1 MDTSNIKIL
10 LNQWKRQTKFKS
22 LIHSTSSNK
31 YKKYDQ
37 ITKIAISILG
47 IFSTFDI
54 IFSRQYKDEDTFN
67 ILNIFGIIAVILITI
82 LSAFELHIKYPD
94 QAEHHHILAI
104 LYSQIN
110 RTINSFLLK
119 NGSITRDETL
129 IFYNHIQEQ
138 LYIIGT
144 MDCECSSNI
153 EDKTEKQM
161 KNKSIDNNSILMEKK
176 KNKYTDN
183 QKNFINNLSVQ
194 NLQNIIKTFCKDE
207 DINFYIFHDI
217 FDKQTLINIA
227 KIDLNIPFVNFQ
239 KIYKNNNDIILEI
252 QDENDENDEKENYSR
267 DISNLNQRQ
276 NTFFFRKNIKTNN
289 DNEKH
294 NINILCID
302 DDPVHNK
309 ILKNIFK
316 EKKWN
321 FEYTC
326 CPHEGFNKFL
336 LKKYDI
342 IMVDYKMPQMNG
354 IEFTNMIRTSNNVN
368 SNIIIVGMSAYDDE
382 DIKQQCIES
391 GMNTFISK
399 PIIKSKLHLLTKY
412 I

>member
-10 LNQWKRQTKFKS
+10 LNQWKRQTRFKS

-37 ITKIAISILG
+37 MTKIAISILG

-54 IFSRQYKDEDTFN
+54 IFSRQFKDGDIFN
-67 ILNIFGIIAVILITI
+67 ILNILGIIAVILITT

-94 QAEHHHILAI
+94 KAEHHHILAI

-110 RTINSFLLK
+110 RTINSFLIK
-119 NGSITRDETL
+119 NGSTTRDETFH
-129 IFYNHIQEQ
+129 FYNHIQEQ

-144 MDCECSSNI
+144 MDCECTTDI

-161 KNKSIDNNSILMEKK
+161 KDKSININSILMNKK

-183 QKNFINNLSVQ
+183 QIEFINNLSVED
-194 NLQNIIKTFCKDE
+194 LQNIVQTFCRNE
-207 DINFYIFHDI
+207 DINFNIFNDI
-217 FDKQTLINIA
+217 IDKKSLINIA
-227 KIDLNIPFVNFQ
+227 QIDLNIPFVDFQ
-239 KIYKNNNDIILEI
+239 KINKNNNDVILQI
-252 QDENDENDEKENYSR
+252 QDENYSQP
-267 DISNLNQRQ
+267 ISYLNKRQ
-276 NTFFFRKNIKTNN
+276 TTFFSRKSIK
-289 DNEKH
+289 NE
-294 NINILCID
+294 NLLVNILCID

-326 CPHEGFNKFL
+326 CPKDGFNKFL
-336 LKKYDI
+336 SKKYDI
-342 IMVDYKMPQMNG
+342 IMVDYKMPKMNG

-368 SNIIIVGMSAYDDE
+368 KNIIIIGMSAYDDDE
-382 DIKQQCIES
+382 IKQKCIES
-391 GMNTFISK
+391 GMNIFITK
-399 PIIKSKLHLLTKY
+399 PIIKSKLHLITQYL
-412 I
+412 

>member
-37 ITKIAISILG
+37 MTKIAISILG

-54 IFSRQYKDEDTFN
+54 IFSREFKDGDTFN
-67 ILNIFGIIAVILITI
+67 VLNILGIIAVILITA
-82 LSAFELHIKYPD
+82 LSAFELHIKYSD

-110 RTINSFLLK
+110 RTINSFLIK
-119 NGSITRDETL
+119 NGSTTRDETFH
-129 IFYNHIQEQ
+129 FYNHIQEQ

-144 MDCECSSNI
+144 MDCECTTDI

-161 KNKSIDNNSILMEKK
+161 KDKSIDNNSILMKKK

-183 QKNFINNLSVQ
+183 QKKFINNLSVV
-194 NLQNIIKTFCKDE
+194 NLQNIIKIFCKNE
-207 DINFYIFHDI
+207 DINFKIFNDI
-217 FDKQTLINIA
+217 IDKKTLINISQ
-227 KIDLNIPFVNFQ
+227 IDLNIPFVDFQ
-239 KIYKNNNDIILEI
+239 KIYKNNNDVILQI
-252 QDENDENDEKENYSR
+252 QDENNEEKENYS
-267 DISNLNQRQ
+267 ISNLNKRQ
-276 NTFFFRKNIKTNN
+276 TSFFFRKNIKTN
-289 DNEKH
+289 DDKYCV
-294 NINILCID
+294 NILCVD

-326 CPHEGFNKFL
+326 CPRDGFNKFL
-336 LKKYDI
+336 LKKYNI
-342 IMVDYKMPQMNG
+342 IMVDYKMPIMNG

-368 SNIIIVGMSAYDDE
+368 NNIIIVGMSAYDDE
-382 DIKQQCIES
+382 DIKQKCIES
-391 GMNTFISK
+391 GMNTFITK
-399 PIIKSKLHLLTKY
+399 PIIKSKLHLLTQY

>member
-10 LNQWKRQTKFKS
+10 LNQWKRQTRFKS

-37 ITKIAISILG
+37 MTKIAISILG

-54 IFSRQYKDEDTFN
+54 IFSRQFKDGDTFN
-67 ILNIFGIIAVILITI
+67 ILNILGIIAVILITT

-94 QAEHHHILAI
+94 KAEHHHILAI

-110 RTINSFLLK
+110 RTINSFLIK
-119 NGSITRDETL
+119 NGSTTRDETFH
-129 IFYNHIQEQ
+129 FYNHIQEQ

-144 MDCECSSNI
+144 MDCECTTDI

-161 KNKSIDNNSILMEKK
+161 KDKSININSILMNKK

-183 QKNFINNLSVQ
+183 QIEFINNLSVED
-194 NLQNIIKTFCKDE
+194 LQNIVQTFCRNE
-207 DINFYIFHDI
+207 DINFNIFNDI
-217 FDKQTLINIA
+217 IDKKSLINIA
-227 KIDLNIPFVNFQ
+227 QIDLNIPFVDFQ
-239 KIYKNNNDIILEI
+239 KINKNNNDVILQI
-252 QDENDENDEKENYSR
+252 QDENYSQP
-267 DISNLNQRQ
+267 ISYLNKRQ
-276 NTFFFRKNIKTNN
+276 TTFFSRKSIK
-289 DNEKH
+289 NE
-294 NINILCID
+294 NLLVNILCID

-326 CPHEGFNKFL
+326 CPKDCFNKFL
-336 LKKYDI
+336 SKKYDI
-342 IMVDYKMPQMNG
+342 IMVDYKMPKMNG

-368 SNIIIVGMSAYDDE
+368 KNIIIIGMSAYDDDE
-382 DIKQQCIES
+382 IKQKCIES
-391 GMNTFISK
+391 GMNIFITK
-399 PIIKSKLHLLTKY
+399 PIIKSKLHLITQYL
-412 I
+412 

>member
-10 LNQWKRQTKFKS
+10 LNQWKRQTRFKS

-37 ITKIAISILG
+37 MTKIAISILG

-54 IFSRQYKDEDTFN
+54 IFSRQFKDGDTFN
-67 ILNIFGIIAVILITI
+67 ILNILGIIAVILITT

-110 RTINSFLLK
+110 RTINSFLIK
-119 NGSITRDETL
+119 NGSTTRDETFH
-129 IFYNHIQEQ
+129 FYNHIQEQ

-144 MDCECSSNI
+144 MDCECTTDI

-161 KNKSIDNNSILMEKK
+161 KDKSININSILMNKK

-183 QKNFINNLSVQ
+183 QIEFINNLSVED
-194 NLQNIIKTFCKDE
+194 LQNIVQTFCRNE
-207 DINFYIFHDI
+207 DINFNIFNDI
-217 FDKQTLINIA
+217 IDKKSLINIA
-227 KIDLNIPFVNFQ
+227 QIDLNIPFVDFQ
-239 KIYKNNNDIILEI
+239 KINKNNNDVILQI
-252 QDENDENDEKENYSR
+252 QDENYSQQ
-267 DISNLNQRQ
+267 ISYLNKRQ
-276 NTFFFRKNIKTNN
+276 TTFFSRKSIK
-289 DNEKH
+289 NE
-294 NINILCID
+294 NLLVNILCID

-326 CPHEGFNKFL
+326 CPKDGFNKFL
-336 LKKYDI
+336 SKKYDI
-342 IMVDYKMPQMNG
+342 IMVDYKMPKMNG

-368 SNIIIVGMSAYDDE
+368 KNIIIIGMSAYDDDE
-382 DIKQQCIES
+382 IKQKCIES
-391 GMNTFISK
+391 GMNIFITK
-399 PIIKSKLHLLTKY
+399 PIIKSKLHLITQYL
-412 I
+412 

>member
-10 LNQWKRQTKFKS
+10 LNQWKRQTRFKS

-37 ITKIAISILG
+37 MTKIAISILG

-54 IFSRQYKDEDTFN
+54 IFSRQFKDGDTFN
-67 ILNIFGIIAVILITI
+67 ILNILGIIAVILITT

-94 QAEHHHILAI
+94 KAEHHHILAI

-110 RTINSFLLK
+110 RTINSFLIK
-119 NGSITRDETL
+119 NGSTTRDETFH
-129 IFYNHIQEQ
+129 FYNHIQEQ

-144 MDCECSSNI
+144 MDCECTTDI

-161 KNKSIDNNSILMEKK
+161 KDKSININSILMNKK

-183 QKNFINNLSVQ
+183 QKKFINNLSVV
-194 NLQNIIKTFCKDE
+194 NLQNIIQTFCRNE
-207 DINFYIFHDI
+207 DINFNIFNDI
-217 FDKQTLINIA
+217 IDKKSLINIA
-227 KIDLNIPFVNFQ
+227 QIDLNIPFVDFQ
-239 KIYKNNNDIILEI
+239 KINKNNNDVILQI
-252 QDENDENDEKENYSR
+252 QDENYSQP
-267 DISNLNQRQ
+267 ISYLNKRQ
-276 NTFFFRKNIKTNN
+276 TTFFSRKSIK
-289 DNEKH
+289 NE
-294 NINILCID
+294 NLLVNILCID

-326 CPHEGFNKFL
+326 CPKDGFNKFL
-336 LKKYDI
+336 SKKYDI
-342 IMVDYKMPQMNG
+342 IMVDYKMPKMNG

-368 SNIIIVGMSAYDDE
+368 KNIIIIGMSAYDDDE
-382 DIKQQCIES
+382 IKQKCIES
-391 GMNTFISK
+391 GMNIFITK
-399 PIIKSKLHLLTKY
+399 PIIKSKLHLITQYL
-412 I
+412 

>member
-37 ITKIAISILG
+37 MTKIAISILG

-54 IFSRQYKDEDTFN
+54 IFSRQFKDGDTFN
-67 ILNIFGIIAVILITI
+67 ILNILGIIAVILITT

-94 QAEHHHILAI
+94 KAEHHHILAI

-110 RTINSFLLK
+110 RTINSFLIK
-119 NGSITRDETL
+119 NGSTTRDETFH
-129 IFYNHIQEQ
+129 FYNHIQEQ

-144 MDCECSSNI
+144 MDCECTTDI

-161 KNKSIDNNSILMEKK
+161 KDKSININSILMNKK

-183 QKNFINNLSVQ
+183 QIEFINNLSVED
-194 NLQNIIKTFCKDE
+194 LQNIVQTFCRNE
-207 DINFYIFHDI
+207 DINFNIFNDI
-217 FDKQTLINIA
+217 IDKKSLINIA
-227 KIDLNIPFVNFQ
+227 QIDLNIPFVDFQ
-239 KIYKNNNDIILEI
+239 KINKNNNDVILQI
-252 QDENDENDEKENYSR
+252 QDENYSQP
-267 DISNLNQRQ
+267 ISYLNKRQ
-276 NTFFFRKNIKTNN
+276 TTFFSRKSIK
-289 DNEKH
+289 NE
-294 NINILCID
+294 NLLVNILCID

-326 CPHEGFNKFL
+326 CPKDGFNKFL
-336 LKKYDI
+336 SKKYDI
-342 IMVDYKMPQMNG
+342 IMVDYKMPKMNG

-368 SNIIIVGMSAYDDE
+368 KNIIIIGMSAYDDDE
-382 DIKQQCIES
+382 IKQKCIES
-391 GMNTFISK
+391 GMNIFITK
-399 PIIKSKLHLLTKY
+399 PIIKSKLHLITQYL
-412 I
+412 

>member
-22 LIHSTSSNK
+22 IIHSTSSNK

-37 ITKIAISILG
+37 MTKIFISILG

-54 IFSRQYKDEDTFN
+54 IISRQFNEGDTFN
-67 ILNIFGIIAVILITI
+67 VLNILGIIAVILITA

-110 RTINSFLLK
+110 RTINSFLIK
-119 NGSITRDETL
+119 NGSTTRDETFH
-129 IFYNHIQEQ
+129 FYNHIQEQ

-144 MDCECSSNI
+144 MDCECTTDI

-161 KNKSIDNNSILMEKK
+161 KDKSININSILMNKK

-183 QKNFINNLSVQ
+183 QIEFINNLSVED
-194 NLQNIIKTFCKDE
+194 LQNIVQTFCRNE
-207 DINFYIFHDI
+207 DINFNIFNDI
-217 FDKQTLINIA
+217 IDKKSLINIA
-227 KIDLNIPFVNFQ
+227 QIDLNIPFVDFQ
-239 KIYKNNNDIILEI
+239 KINKNNNDVILQI
-252 QDENDENDEKENYSR
+252 QDENYSQQ
-267 DISNLNQRQ
+267 ISYLNKRQ
-276 NTFFFRKNIKTNN
+276 TTFFSRKSIK
-289 DNEKH
+289 NE
-294 NINILCID
+294 NLLVNILCID

-326 CPHEGFNKFL
+326 CPKDGFNKFL
-336 LKKYDI
+336 SKKYDI
-342 IMVDYKMPQMNG
+342 IMVDYKMPKMNG

-368 SNIIIVGMSAYDDE
+368 KNIIIIGMSAYDDDE
-382 DIKQQCIES
+382 IKQKCIES
-391 GMNTFISK
+391 GMNIFITK
-399 PIIKSKLHLLTKY
+399 PIIKSKLHLITQYL
-412 I
+412 

>member
-10 LNQWKRQTKFKS
+10 LNQWKRQTRFKS

-37 ITKIAISILG
+37 MTKIAISILG

-54 IFSRQYKDEDTFN
+54 IFSRQFKDGDTFN
-67 ILNIFGIIAVILITI
+67 ILNILGIIAVILITT

-94 QAEHHHILAI
+94 KAEHHHILAI

-110 RTINSFLLK
+110 RTINSFLIK
-119 NGSITRDETL
+119 NGSTTRDETFH
-129 IFYNHIQEQ
+129 FYNHIQEQ

-144 MDCECSSNI
+144 MDCECTTDI

-161 KNKSIDNNSILMEKK
+161 KDKSININSILMNKK

-183 QKNFINNLSVQ
+183 QIEFINNLSVED
-194 NLQNIIKTFCKDE
+194 LQNIVQTFCRNE
-207 DINFYIFHDI
+207 DINFNIFNDI
-217 FDKQTLINIA
+217 IDKKSLINIA
-227 KIDLNIPFVNFQ
+227 QIDLNIPFVDFQ
-239 KIYKNNNDIILEI
+239 KINKNNNDVILQI
-252 QDENDENDEKENYSR
+252 QDENYSQP
-267 DISNLNQRQ
+267 ISYLNKRQ
-276 NTFFFRKNIKTNN
+276 TTFFSRKSIK
-289 DNEKH
+289 NE
-294 NINILCID
+294 NLLVNILCID

-326 CPHEGFNKFL
+326 CPKDGFNKFL

-342 IMVDYKMPQMNG
+342 IMVDYKMPKMNG

-368 SNIIIVGMSAYDDE
+368 KNIIIIGMSAYDDDE
-382 DIKQQCIES
+382 IKQKCIES
-391 GMNTFISK
+391 GMNIFITK
-399 PIIKSKLHLLTKY
+399 PIIKSKLHLITQYL
-412 I
+412 

>member
-10 LNQWKRQTKFKS
+10 LNQWKRQTRFKS

-37 ITKIAISILG
+37 MTKIAISILG

-54 IFSRQYKDEDTFN
+54 IFSRQFKDGDTFN
-67 ILNIFGIIAVILITI
+67 ILNILGIIAVILITT
-82 LSAFELHIKYPD
+82 LSAFELHIKYSD

-110 RTINSFLLK
+110 RTINSFLIK
-119 NGSITRDETL
+119 NGSTTRDETFH
-129 IFYNHIQEQ
+129 FYNHIQEQ

-144 MDCECSSNI
+144 MDCECTTDI

-161 KNKSIDNNSILMEKK
+161 KDKSININSILMNKK

-183 QKNFINNLSVQ
+183 QIEFINNLSVED
-194 NLQNIIKTFCKDE
+194 LQNIVQTFCRNE
-207 DINFYIFHDI
+207 DINFNIFNDI
-217 FDKQTLINIA
+217 IDKKSLINIA
-227 KIDLNIPFVNFQ
+227 QIDLNIPFVDFQ
-239 KIYKNNNDIILEI
+239 KINKNNNDVILQI
-252 QDENDENDEKENYSR
+252 QDENYSQP
-267 DISNLNQRQ
+267 ISYLNKRQ
-276 NTFFFRKNIKTNN
+276 TTFFSRKSIK
-289 DNEKH
+289 NE
-294 NINILCID
+294 NLLVNILCID

-326 CPHEGFNKFL
+326 CPKDGFNKFL
-336 LKKYDI
+336 SKKYDI
-342 IMVDYKMPQMNG
+342 IMVDYKMPKMNG

-368 SNIIIVGMSAYDDE
+368 KNIIIIGMSAYDDDE
-382 DIKQQCIES
+382 IKQKCIES
-391 GMNTFISK
+391 GMNIFITK
-399 PIIKSKLHLLTKY
+399 PIIKSKLHLITQYL
-412 I
+412 

>member
-10 LNQWKRQTKFKS
+10 LNQWKRQTRFKS

-37 ITKIAISILG
+37 MTKIAISILG

-54 IFSRQYKDEDTFN
+54 IFSRQFKDGDTFN
-67 ILNIFGIIAVILITI
+67 ILNILGIIAVILITT

-94 QAEHHHILAI
+94 KAEHHHILAI

-110 RTINSFLLK
+110 RTINLFLIK
-119 NGSITRDETL
+119 NGSTTRDETFH
-129 IFYNHIQEQ
+129 FYNHIQEQ

-144 MDCECSSNI
+144 MDCECTTDI

-161 KNKSIDNNSILMEKK
+161 KDKSININSILMNKK

-183 QKNFINNLSVQ
+183 QIEFINNLSVED
-194 NLQNIIKTFCKDE
+194 LQNIVQTFCRNE
-207 DINFYIFHDI
+207 DINFNIFNDI
-217 FDKQTLINIA
+217 IDKKSLINIA
-227 KIDLNIPFVNFQ
+227 QIDLNIPFVDFQ
-239 KIYKNNNDIILEI
+239 KINKNNNDVILQI
-252 QDENDENDEKENYSR
+252 QDENYSQP
-267 DISNLNQRQ
+267 ISYLNKRQ
-276 NTFFFRKNIKTNN
+276 TTFFSRKSIK
-289 DNEKH
+289 NE
-294 NINILCID
+294 NLLVNILCID

-326 CPHEGFNKFL
+326 CPKDGFNKFL
-336 LKKYDI
+336 SKKYDI
-342 IMVDYKMPQMNG
+342 IMVDYKMPKMNG

-368 SNIIIVGMSAYDDE
+368 KNIIIIGMSAYDDDE
-382 DIKQQCIES
+382 IKQKCIES
-391 GMNTFISK
+391 GMNIFITK
-399 PIIKSKLHLLTKY
+399 PIIKSKLHLITQYL
-412 I
+412 

>member
-10 LNQWKRQTKFKS
+10 LNQWKRQTRFKS

-37 ITKIAISILG
+37 MTKIAISILG

-54 IFSRQYKDEDTFN
+54 IFSRQFKDGDTFN
-67 ILNIFGIIAVILITI
+67 ILNILGIIAVILITT

-110 RTINSFLLK
+110 RTINSFLIK
-119 NGSITRDETL
+119 NGSTTRDKTFH
-129 IFYNHIQEQ
+129 FYNHIQEQ

-144 MDCECSSNI
+144 MDCECTTDI

-161 KNKSIDNNSILMEKK
+161 KDKSININSILMNKK

-183 QKNFINNLSVQ
+183 QKKFINNLSVV
-194 NLQNIIKTFCKDE
+194 NLQNIIQTFCRNE
-207 DINFYIFHDI
+207 DINFNIFNDI
-217 FDKQTLINIA
+217 IDKKSLINIA
-227 KIDLNIPFVNFQ
+227 QIDLNIPFVDFQ
-239 KIYKNNNDIILEI
+239 KINKNNNDVILQI
-252 QDENDENDEKENYSR
+252 QDENYSQP
-267 DISNLNQRQ
+267 ISYLNKRQ
-276 NTFFFRKNIKTNN
+276 TTFFSRKSIK
-289 DNEKH
+289 NE
-294 NINILCID
+294 NLLVNILCID

-326 CPHEGFNKFL
+326 CPKDGFNKFL

-342 IMVDYKMPQMNG
+342 IMVDYKMPKMNG

-368 SNIIIVGMSAYDDE
+368 KNIIIIGMSAYDDDE
-382 DIKQQCIES
+382 IKQKCIES
-391 GMNTFISK
+391 GMNIFITK
-399 PIIKSKLHLLTKY
+399 PIIKSKLHLITQYL
-412 I
+412 

>member
-10 LNQWKRQTKFKS
+10 LNQWKRQTRFKS

-37 ITKIAISILG
+37 MTKIAISILG

-54 IFSRQYKDEDTFN
+54 IFSRQFKDGDTFN
-67 ILNIFGIIAVILITI
+67 ILNILGIIAVILITT

-110 RTINSFLLK
+110 RTINSFLIK
-119 NGSITRDETL
+119 NGSTTRDETFH
-129 IFYNHIQEQ
+129 FYNHIQEQ

-144 MDCECSSNI
+144 MDCECTTDI

-161 KNKSIDNNSILMEKK
+161 KDKSININSILMNKK

-183 QKNFINNLSVQ
+183 QIEFINNLSVED
-194 NLQNIIKTFCKDE
+194 LQNIVQTFCRNE
-207 DINFYIFHDI
+207 DINFNIFNDI
-217 FDKQTLINIA
+217 IDKKSLINIA
-227 KIDLNIPFVNFQ
+227 QIDLNIPFVDFQ
-239 KIYKNNNDIILEI
+239 KINKNNNDVILQI
-252 QDENDENDEKENYSR
+252 QDENYSQP
-267 DISNLNQRQ
+267 ISYLNKRQ
-276 NTFFFRKNIKTNN
+276 TTFFSRKSIK
-289 DNEKH
+289 NE
-294 NINILCID
+294 NLLVNILCID

-326 CPHEGFNKFL
+326 CPKDGFNKFL

-342 IMVDYKMPQMNG
+342 IMVDYKMPKMNG

-368 SNIIIVGMSAYDDE
+368 KNIIIIGMSAYDDDE
-382 DIKQQCIES
+382 IKQKCIES
-391 GMNTFISK
+391 GMNIFITK
-399 PIIKSKLHLLTKY
+399 PIIKSKLHLITQYL
-412 I
+412 

>member
-37 ITKIAISILG
+37 MTKIAISILG

-54 IFSRQYKDEDTFN
+54 IFSREFKDGDTFN
-67 ILNIFGIIAVILITI
+67 VLNILGIIAVILITA
-82 LSAFELHIKYPD
+82 LSAFELHIKYSD

-110 RTINSFLLK
+110 RTINSFLIK
-119 NGSITRDETL
+119 NGSTTRDETFH
-129 IFYNHIQEQ
+129 FYNHIQEQ

-144 MDCECSSNI
+144 MDCECTTDI

-161 KNKSIDNNSILMEKK
+161 KDKSIDNNSILMNKK

-183 QKNFINNLSVQ
+183 QKKFINNLSVV
-194 NLQNIIKTFCKDE
+194 NLQNIIKIFCKNE
-207 DINFYIFHDI
+207 DINFKIFNDI
-217 FDKQTLINIA
+217 IDKKTLINISQ
-227 KIDLNIPFVNFQ
+227 IDLNIPFVDFQ
-239 KIYKNNNDIILEI
+239 KIYKNNNDVILQI
-252 QDENDENDEKENYSR
+252 QDENNEEKENYS
-267 DISNLNQRQ
+267 ISNLNKRQ
-276 NTFFFRKNIKTNN
+276 TSFFFRKNIKTN
-289 DNEKH
+289 DDKYCV
-294 NINILCID
+294 NILCVD

-326 CPHEGFNKFL
+326 CPRDGFNKFL
-336 LKKYDI
+336 LKKYNI
-342 IMVDYKMPQMNG
+342 IMVDYKMPIMNG

-368 SNIIIVGMSAYDDE
+368 NNIIIVGMSAYDDE
-382 DIKQQCIES
+382 DIKQKCIES
-391 GMNTFISK
+391 GMNTFITK
-399 PIIKSKLHLLTKY
+399 PIIKSKLHLLTQY

>member
-10 LNQWKRQTKFKS
+10 LNQWKRQTRFKS

-37 ITKIAISILG
+37 MTKIAISILG

-54 IFSRQYKDEDTFN
+54 IFSRQFKDGDTFN
-67 ILNIFGIIAVILITI
+67 ILNILGIIAVILITT

-94 QAEHHHILAI
+94 KAEHHHILAI

-110 RTINSFLLK
+110 RTINSFLIK
-119 NGSITRDETL
+119 NGSTTRDETFH
-129 IFYNHIQEQ
+129 FYNHIQEQ

-144 MDCECSSNI
+144 MDCECTTDI

-161 KNKSIDNNSILMEKK
+161 KDKSININSILMNKK

-183 QKNFINNLSVQ
+183 QIEFINNLSVED
-194 NLQNIIKTFCKDE
+194 LQNIVQTFCRNE
-207 DINFYIFHDI
+207 DINFNIFNDI
-217 FDKQTLINIA
+217 IDKKSLINIA
-227 KIDLNIPFVNFQ
+227 QIDLNIPFVDFQ
-239 KIYKNNNDIILEI
+239 KINKNNNDVILQI
-252 QDENDENDEKENYSR
+252 QDENYSQQ
-267 DISNLNQRQ
+267 ISYLNKRQ
-276 NTFFFRKNIKTNN
+276 TTFFSRKSIK
-289 DNEKH
+289 NE
-294 NINILCID
+294 NLLVNILCID

-326 CPHEGFNKFL
+326 CPKDGFNKFL
-336 LKKYDI
+336 SKKYDI
-342 IMVDYKMPQMNG
+342 IMVDYKMPKMNG

-368 SNIIIVGMSAYDDE
+368 KNIIIIGMSAYDDDE
-382 DIKQQCIES
+382 IKQKCIES
-391 GMNTFISK
+391 GMNIFITK
-399 PIIKSKLHLLTKY
+399 PIIKSKLHLITQYL
-412 I
+412 

>member
-37 ITKIAISILG
+37 MTKIAISILG

-54 IFSRQYKDEDTFN
+54 IFSREFKDGDTFN
-67 ILNIFGIIAVILITI
+67 VLNILGIIAVILITA
-82 LSAFELHIKYPD
+82 LSAFELHIKYSD

-110 RTINSFLLK
+110 RTINSFLIK
-119 NGSITRDETL
+119 NGSTTRDETFH
-129 IFYNHIQEQ
+129 FYNHIQEQ

-144 MDCECSSNI
+144 MDCECTTDI

-161 KNKSIDNNSILMEKK
+161 KDKSIDNNSILMNKK

-183 QKNFINNLSVQ
+183 QKKFINNLSVV
-194 NLQNIIKTFCKDE
+194 NLQNIIKIFCKNE
-207 DINFYIFHDI
+207 DINFNIFNDI
-217 FDKQTLINIA
+217 IDKKTLINISQ
-227 KIDLNIPFVNFQ
+227 IDLNIPFVDFQ
-239 KIYKNNNDIILEI
+239 KIYKNNNDVILQI
-252 QDENDENDEKENYSR
+252 QDENNEEKENYS
-267 DISNLNQRQ
+267 ISNLNKRQ
-276 NTFFFRKNIKTNN
+276 TSFFFRKNIKTN
-289 DNEKH
+289 DDKYCV
-294 NINILCID
+294 NILCVD

-326 CPHEGFNKFL
+326 CPRDGFNKFL
-336 LKKYDI
+336 LKKYNI
-342 IMVDYKMPQMNG
+342 IMVDYKMPIMNG

-368 SNIIIVGMSAYDDE
+368 NNIIIVGMSAYDDE
-382 DIKQQCIES
+382 DIKQKCIES
-391 GMNTFISK
+391 GMNTFITK
-399 PIIKSKLHLLTKY
+399 PIIKSKLHLLTQY

>member
-10 LNQWKRQTKFKS
+10 LNQWKKQTRFKS

-37 ITKIAISILG
+37 MTKIAISILG

-54 IFSRQYKDEDTFN
+54 IFSRQFNDGDIFNVLN
-67 ILNIFGIIAVILITI
+67 ILGIIAVISITA

-94 QAEHHHILAI
+94 KAEHHHILAI

-110 RTINSFLLK
+110 RTINSFLIK
-119 NGSITRDETL
+119 NGSTTRDETFH
-129 IFYNHIQEQ
+129 FYNHIQEQ

-144 MDCECSSNI
+144 MDCECTTDI
-153 EDKTEKQM
+153 EDKTDKQM
-161 KNKSIDNNSILMEKK
+161 KDKSVNINSILMNKK

-183 QKNFINNLSVQ
+183 QIEFINNLSVED
-194 NLQNIIKTFCKDE
+194 LQNIVQTFCRNE
-207 DINFYIFHDI
+207 DINFNIFNNI
-217 FDKQTLINIA
+217 IDKKSLINISQ
-227 KIDLNIPFVNFQ
+227 IDLNIPFVDFQ
-239 KIYKNNNDIILEI
+239 KIYKNNNDVILQI
-252 QDENDENDEKENYSR
+252 QDENYSKS
-267 DISNLNQRQ
+267 IPYLKKRQ
-276 NTFFFRKNIKTNN
+276 TTFFSRKSIK
-289 DNEKH
+289 NE
-294 NINILCID
+294 NLLVNILCID

-326 CPHEGFNKFL
+326 CPRDGFNKFL

-342 IMVDYKMPQMNG
+342 IMVDYKMPKMNG
-354 IEFTNMIRTSNNVN
+354 IELTNLIRTSNNVN
-368 SNIIIVGMSAYDDE
+368 KNIIIIGMSAYDDDE
-382 DIKQQCIES
+382 IKQKCIES
-391 GMNTFISK
+391 GMNIFITK
-399 PIIKSKLHLLTKY
+399 PIIKSKLHLITQYL
-412 I
+412 

>member
-10 LNQWKRQTKFKS
+10 LNQWKRQTRFKS

-37 ITKIAISILG
+37 MTKIAISILG

-54 IFSRQYKDEDTFN
+54 IFSRQFKDGDTFN
-67 ILNIFGIIAVILITI
+67 ILNILGIIAVILITT

-94 QAEHHHILAI
+94 KAEHHHILAI

-110 RTINSFLLK
+110 RTINSFLIK
-119 NGSITRDETL
+119 NGSTTRDETFH
-129 IFYNHIQEQ
+129 FYNHIQEQ

-144 MDCECSSNI
+144 MDCECTTDI

-161 KNKSIDNNSILMEKK
+161 KDKSININSILMNKK

-183 QKNFINNLSVQ
+183 QKKFINNLSVV
-194 NLQNIIKTFCKDE
+194 NLQNIIQTFCRNE
-207 DINFYIFHDI
+207 DINFNIFNDI
-217 FDKQTLINIA
+217 IDKKSLINIA
-227 KIDLNIPFVNFQ
+227 QIDLNIPFVDFQ
-239 KIYKNNNDIILEI
+239 KINKNNNDVILQI
-252 QDENDENDEKENYSR
+252 QDENYSQP
-267 DISNLNQRQ
+267 ISYLNKRQ
-276 NTFFFRKNIKTNN
+276 TTFFSRKSIK
-289 DNEKH
+289 NE
-294 NINILCID
+294 NLLVNILCID

-326 CPHEGFNKFL
+326 CPKDGFNKFL

-342 IMVDYKMPQMNG
+342 IMVDYKMPKMNG

-368 SNIIIVGMSAYDDE
+368 KNIIIIGMSAYDDDE
-382 DIKQQCIES
+382 IKQKCIES
-391 GMNTFISK
+391 GMNIFITK
-399 PIIKSKLHLLTKY
+399 PIIKSKLHLITQYL
-412 I
+412 

>member
-10 LNQWKRQTKFKS
+10 LNQWKRQTRFKS
-22 LIHSTSSNK
+22 LIHSISSNK

-37 ITKIAISILG
+37 MTKIAISILG

-54 IFSRQYKDEDTFN
+54 IFSRQFKDGDTFN
-67 ILNIFGIIAVILITI
+67 ILNILGIIAVILITT

-94 QAEHHHILAI
+94 KAEHHHILAI

-110 RTINSFLLK
+110 RTINSFLIK
-119 NGSITRDETL
+119 NGSTTRDETFH
-129 IFYNHIQEQ
+129 FYNHIQEQ

-144 MDCECSSNI
+144 MDCECTTDI

-161 KNKSIDNNSILMEKK
+161 KDKSININSILMNKK

-183 QKNFINNLSVQ
+183 QIEFINNLSVED
-194 NLQNIIKTFCKDE
+194 LQNIVQTFCRNE
-207 DINFYIFHDI
+207 DINFNIFNDI
-217 FDKQTLINIA
+217 IDKKSLINIA
-227 KIDLNIPFVNFQ
+227 QIDLNIPFVDFQ
-239 KIYKNNNDIILEI
+239 KINKNNNDVILQI
-252 QDENDENDEKENYSR
+252 QDENYSQP
-267 DISNLNQRQ
+267 ISYLNKRQ
-276 NTFFFRKNIKTNN
+276 TTFFSRKSIK
-289 DNEKH
+289 NE
-294 NINILCID
+294 NLLVNILCID

-326 CPHEGFNKFL
+326 CPKDGFNKFL

-342 IMVDYKMPQMNG
+342 IMVDYKMPKMNG

-368 SNIIIVGMSAYDDE
+368 KNIIIIGMSAYDDDE
-382 DIKQQCIES
+382 IKQKCIES
-391 GMNTFISK
+391 GMNIFITK
-399 PIIKSKLHLLTKY
+399 PIIKSKLHLITQYL
-412 I
+412 

>member
-10 LNQWKRQTKFKS
+10 LNQWKRQTRFKS

-37 ITKIAISILG
+37 MTKIAISILG

-54 IFSRQYKDEDTFN
+54 IFSRQFKDGDTFN
-67 ILNIFGIIAVILITI
+67 ILNILGIIAVILITT

-94 QAEHHHILAI
+94 KAEHHHILAI

-110 RTINSFLLK
+110 RTINSFLIK
-119 NGSITRDETL
+119 NGSTTRDETFH
-129 IFYNHIQEQ
+129 FYNHIQEQ

-144 MDCECSSNI
+144 MDCECTTDI

-161 KNKSIDNNSILMEKK
+161 KDKSININSILMNKK

-183 QKNFINNLSVQ
+183 QIEFINNLSVED
-194 NLQNIIKTFCKDE
+194 LQNIVQTFCRNE
-207 DINFYIFHDI
+207 DINFNIFNDI
-217 FDKQTLINIA
+217 IDKKSLINIA
-227 KIDLNIPFVNFQ
+227 QIDLNIPFVDFQ
-239 KIYKNNNDIILEI
+239 KINKNNNDVILQI
-252 QDENDENDEKENYSR
+252 QDENYSQP
-267 DISNLNQRQ
+267 ISYLNKRQ
-276 NTFFFRKNIKTNN
+276 TTFFSRKSIK
-289 DNEKH
+289 NE
-294 NINILCID
+294 NLLVNILCID

-326 CPHEGFNKFL
+326 CPKDGFNKFL
-336 LKKYDI
+336 SKKYDI
-342 IMVDYKMPQMNG
+342 IMVDYKMPKMNG

-368 SNIIIVGMSAYDDE
+368 KNIIIIGMSAYDDDE
-382 DIKQQCIES
+382 IKQKCIES
-391 GMNTFISK
+391 GMNIFITK
-399 PIIKSKLHLLTKY
+399 PIIKSKLHLITQYL
-412 I
+412 

>member
-22 LIHSTSSNK
+22 IIHSTSSNK

-37 ITKIAISILG
+37 MTKIFISILG

-54 IFSRQYKDEDTFN
+54 IISRQFNEGDTFN
-67 ILNIFGIIAVILITI
+67 VLNILGIIAVILITA

-110 RTINSFLLK
+110 RTINSFLIK
-119 NGSITRDETL
+119 NGSTTRDETFN
-129 IFYNHIQEQ
+129 FYNHIQEQ

-144 MDCECSSNI
+144 MDCECTTDI

-161 KNKSIDNNSILMEKK
+161 KDKSIDNNSILMKKK

-183 QKNFINNLSVQ
+183 QNKFINNLSVG
-194 NLQNIIKTFCKDE
+194 NLQNIVQTFCKNE
-207 DINFYIFHDI
+207 DINFNIFNDI
-217 FDKQTLINIA
+217 IDKKTLINISQ
-227 KIDLNIPFVNFQ
+227 IDLNIPFVDFQ
-239 KIYKNNNDIILEI
+239 KIYKNNNDVTLQI
-252 QDENDENDEKENYSR
+252 QDENNEEKENYSKP
-267 DISNLNQRQ
+267 NLNQRQ
-276 NTFFFRKNIKTNN
+276 STFFFRKNIKTN
-289 DNEKH
+289 DDKYSV
-294 NINILCID
+294 NILCVD

-326 CPHEGFNKFL
+326 CPRDGFNKFL
-336 LKKYDI
+336 LKKYNI
-342 IMVDYKMPQMNG
+342 IMVDYKMPIMNG
-354 IEFTNMIRTSNNVN
+354 IEFTKMIRTSNNVN
-368 SNIIIVGMSAYDDE
+368 NNIIIVGMSAYDDE
-382 DIKQQCIES
+382 DIKQKCIES
-391 GMNTFISK
+391 GMNTFITK
-399 PIIKSKLHLLTKY
+399 PIIKSKLHLLTQY

>member
-10 LNQWKRQTKFKS
+10 LNQWKRQTRFKS
-22 LIHSTSSNK
+22 LIHSISSNK

-37 ITKIAISILG
+37 MTKIAISILG

-54 IFSRQYKDEDTFN
+54 IFSRQFKDGDTFN
-67 ILNIFGIIAVILITI
+67 ILNILGIIAVILITT

-94 QAEHHHILAI
+94 KAEHHHILAI

-110 RTINSFLLK
+110 RTINLFLIK
-119 NGSITRDETL
+119 NGSTTRDETFH
-129 IFYNHIQEQ
+129 FYNHIQEQ

-144 MDCECSSNI
+144 MDCECTTDI

-161 KNKSIDNNSILMEKK
+161 KDKSININSILMNKK

-183 QKNFINNLSVQ
+183 QIEFINNLSVED
-194 NLQNIIKTFCKDE
+194 LQNIVQTFCRNE
-207 DINFYIFHDI
+207 DINFNIFNDI
-217 FDKQTLINIA
+217 IDKKSLINIA
-227 KIDLNIPFVNFQ
+227 QIDLNIPFVDFQ
-239 KIYKNNNDIILEI
+239 KINKNNNDVILQI
-252 QDENDENDEKENYSR
+252 QDENYSQP
-267 DISNLNQRQ
+267 ISYLNKRQ
-276 NTFFFRKNIKTNN
+276 TTFFSRKSIK
-289 DNEKH
+289 NE
-294 NINILCID
+294 NLLVNILCID

-326 CPHEGFNKFL
+326 CPKDGFNKFL

-342 IMVDYKMPQMNG
+342 IMVDYKMPKMNG

-368 SNIIIVGMSAYDDE
+368 KNIIIIGMSAYDDDE
-382 DIKQQCIES
+382 IKQKCIES
-391 GMNTFISK
+391 GMNIFITK
-399 PIIKSKLHLLTKY
+399 PIIKSKLHLITQYL
-412 I
+412 

>member
-10 LNQWKRQTKFKS
+10 LNQWKRQTRFKS

-37 ITKIAISILG
+37 MTKIAISILG

-54 IFSRQYKDEDTFN
+54 IFSRQFKNGDTFN
-67 ILNIFGIIAVILITI
+67 ILNILGIIAVILITT

-110 RTINSFLLK
+110 RTINSFLIK
-119 NGSITRDETL
+119 NGSTTRDETFH
-129 IFYNHIQEQ
+129 FYNHIQEQ

-144 MDCECSSNI
+144 MDCECTTDI

-161 KNKSIDNNSILMEKK
+161 KDKSININSILMNKK

-183 QKNFINNLSVQ
+183 QIEFINNLSVED
-194 NLQNIIKTFCKDE
+194 LQNIVQTFCRNE
-207 DINFYIFHDI
+207 DINFNIFNDI
-217 FDKQTLINIA
+217 IDKKSLINIA
-227 KIDLNIPFVNFQ
+227 QIDLNIPFVDFQ
-239 KIYKNNNDIILEI
+239 KINKNNNDVILQI
-252 QDENDENDEKENYSR
+252 QDENYSQQ
-267 DISNLNQRQ
+267 ISYLNKRQ
-276 NTFFFRKNIKTNN
+276 TTFFSRKSIK
-289 DNEKH
+289 NE
-294 NINILCID
+294 NLLVNILCID

-326 CPHEGFNKFL
+326 CPKDGFNKFL
-336 LKKYDI
+336 SKKYDI
-342 IMVDYKMPQMNG
+342 IMVDYKMPKMNG

-368 SNIIIVGMSAYDDE
+368 KNIIIIGMSAYDDDE
-382 DIKQQCIES
+382 IKQKCIES
-391 GMNTFISK
+391 GMNIFITK
-399 PIIKSKLHLLTKY
+399 PIIKSKLHLITQYL
-412 I
+412 